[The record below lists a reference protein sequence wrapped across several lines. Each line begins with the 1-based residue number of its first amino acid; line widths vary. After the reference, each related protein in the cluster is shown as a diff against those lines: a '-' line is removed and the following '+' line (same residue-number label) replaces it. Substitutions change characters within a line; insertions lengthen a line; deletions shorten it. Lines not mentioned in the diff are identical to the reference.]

1 MEILVKDFVKENT
14 DKLDAAGISDA
25 SVDIWLLLEHFADID
40 KGDYFANQN
49 MELNPVVAKEIEE
62 AVEKRINHIPL
73 QHIVGETEFMGLTFK
88 VNDKV
93 LVPRF
98 DTEIL
103 VDEVVM
109 YVGNEFYKILDMCT
123 GSGCIAITVSD
134 MCDNAKVVAAD
145 ISKDALDV
153 AKENNEINSTDVE
166 FVESD
171 LFENVEGLFDV
182 IVSNPPYIKTEEIE
196 NLMDE
201 VKLHDPRLA
210 LDAGEDGL
218 EFYRRIIKDS
228 KDYLKQD
235 GMIFFEIGFDQAE
248 DVSKLLDE
256 NGFKDIV
263 VKKDLAMNDR
273 VIFAKKG

>member
-103 VDEVVM
+103 VDEVVK
-109 YVGNEFYKILDMCT
+109 YVGDEFYKILDMCT

-134 MCDNAKVVAAD
+134 ICDNAKVVAAD

>member
-103 VDEVVM
+103 VDEVVK
-109 YVGNEFYKILDMCT
+109 YVGDEFFKILDMCT

-256 NGFKDIV
+256 NSFKDIV

>member
-1 MEILVKDFVKENT
+1 
-14 DKLDAAGISDA
+14 
-25 SVDIWLLLEHFADID
+25 
-40 KGDYFANQN
+40 

-103 VDEVVM
+103 VDEVVK
-109 YVGNEFYKILDMCT
+109 YVGDEFYKILDMCT

>member
-103 VDEVVM
+103 VDEVVK
-109 YVGNEFYKILDMCT
+109 YVGDEFYKILDMCT

-134 MCDNAKVVAAD
+134 ICDNAKVVAAD

-196 NLMDE
+196 TLMDE

>member
-1 MEILVKDFVKENT
+1 MEILVKNFVKENT

-40 KGDYFANQN
+40 KGDYFANQD

-62 AVEKRINHIPL
+62 AVEKRIKHIPL
-73 QHIVGETEFMGLTFK
+73 QHIIGETEFMGLTYK
-88 VNDKV
+88 VNENV

-103 VDEVVM
+103 VDKVVK
-109 YVGNEFYKILDMCT
+109 YVGDEFYKILDMCT

-134 MCDNAKVVAAD
+134 MCDNAKVIASD
-145 ISKDALDV
+145 ISKEALEV
-153 AKENNEINSTDVE
+153 AKENNELNKTDVE
-166 FVESD
+166 FIQSD

-196 NLMDE
+196 NLMEE

-218 EFYRRIIKDS
+218 KFYREIIKDS
-228 KDYLKQD
+228 KNYLKEN
-235 GMIFFEIGFDQAE
+235 GKIFFEIGFDQAKG
-248 DVSKLLDE
+248 VSKLLEE
-256 NGFKDIV
+256 NGFVDV
-263 VKKDLAMNDR
+263 EVKKDLSMNDR
-273 VIFAKKG
+273 VVMATKG

>member
-40 KGDYFANQN
+40 KGDYFANPK

-103 VDEVVM
+103 VDEVVK
-109 YVGNEFYKILDMCT
+109 YVGDEFYKILDMCT

-196 NLMDE
+196 AL
-201 VKLHDPRLA
+201 LHP
-210 LDAGEDGL
+210 
-218 EFYRRIIKDS
+218 S
-228 KDYLKQD
+228 KFQFLQ
-235 GMIFFEIGFDQAE
+235 
-248 DVSKLLDE
+248 S
-256 NGFKDIV
+256 
-263 VKKDLAMNDR
+263 
-273 VIFAKKG
+273 

>member
-103 VDEVVM
+103 VDEVVK
-109 YVGNEFYKILDMCT
+109 YVGDEFYKILDMCT

>member
-40 KGDYFANQN
+40 KADYFANQD

-73 QHIVGETEFMGLTFK
+73 QHIIGETEFMGLTFK
-88 VNDKV
+88 VNEDV

-103 VDEVVM
+103 VDEVVK
-109 YVGNEFYKILDMCT
+109 YVGDEYYKILDMCT

-134 MCDNAKVVAAD
+134 MCDNATVVASD
-145 ISKDALDV
+145 ISKDALAV
-153 AKENNEINSTDVE
+153 AKENNELNNTDVE
-166 FVESD
+166 FIESD
-171 LFENVEGLFDV
+171 LFENVDGLFDI

-210 LDAGEDGL
+210 LDGGESGL
-218 EFYRRIIKDS
+218 EFYERIIKDS
-228 KDYLKQD
+228 NDHLKTD
-235 GMIFFEIGFDQAE
+235 GMIFFEIGFDQAD
-248 DVSKLLDE
+248 DVSKLLEE

-273 VIFAKKG
+273 VIYAKKG